1 MGKYICYMQVKY
13 VLVLNQY
20 VLNNQGLAFWQ
31 YVNDIT
37 ALFVFDLLVGNY
49 IRILDSF
56 CAAAKIVLDGAS
68 VHRQEWFWRR
78 DVFDE
83 LKLPRAD
90 LEMDRE

>member
-20 VLNNQGLAFWQ
+20 VLNNQGLTFWQ

-49 IRILDSF
+49 TYT
-56 CAAAKIVLDGAS
+56 G
-68 VHRQEWFWRR
+68 
-78 DVFDE
+78 
-83 LKLPRAD
+83 
-90 LEMDRE
+90 